1 MISEGKIINKITQMS
16 KTSFSS
22 IDAFKSKIL
31 AGEKVEAGAIDMI
44 RKLSP
49 LMILEKDLNFTLLVA
64 IV

>member
-1 MISEGKIINKITQMS
+1 MS

-49 LMILEKDLNFTLLVA
+49 LIILEKDLNFTLLVD

>member
-1 MISEGKIINKITQMS
+1 MS

-31 AGEKVEAGAIDMI
+31 AGEKVEVGAIDMI

-49 LMILEKDLNFTLLVA
+49 LMILEKDLNFTLLVD